1 MIDRLLNLIGL
12 ERRVTNY
19 SPFAPDVWGRAVHP
33 GIGHVSSTKV
43 LSNLAVAVRCVS
55 LRSEL
60 LSSVPLKVFR
70 RLENGDRER
79 VDGTPLTDVLSDL
92 ANPLMTSFEMRE
104 FLIRS
109 LDTAGNAYA
118 RIDRNGR
125 GQVTA
130 LWPLTPGSVAVE
142 RMESGRLR
150 YRVTLP
156 GQSPTRLLQE
166 EVLHI
171 RASTEDGLIGR
182 SPITIAR
189 GSLGMAIAQNE
200 TAENLAANGLR
211 PAAAFTHPGKLSAE
225 AIENIRNAYM
235 ETNGGPHN
243 AGKPIVL
250 QEGMTLTH
258 ASFSAEDAE
267 LLESRKLSNEDVARI
282 FGVPPASV
290 GISTSVSYGSAQQ
303 AAQDLVSNALAPLAA
318 RVEQAMQRC
327 LLSAEGRRTMF
338 IEHDLSGLLR
348 GDASTRW
355 ATYRTG
361 RQIGALSNN
370 EIRRFENLPA
380 YEGGDDR
387 TPLSNQS
394 QTNDPVASER

>member
-1 MIDRLLNLIGL
+1 MIDRILSAFKP
-12 ERRVTNY
+12 ERRVTDYN
-19 SPFAPDVWGRAVHP
+19 PFAPDVWGRAIHS
-33 GIGHVSSTKV
+33 GSGHVSSGKV
-43 LSNLAVAVRCVS
+43 LGNLAVAVRCVS

-60 LSSVPLKVFR
+60 LASQPLKIYR
-70 RLENGDRER
+70 KLPNGDRER
-79 VDGTPLTDVLSDL
+79 VSDTPLSDVLSDL
-92 ANPLMTSFEMRE
+92 ANPLMTAFEMRE
-104 FLIRS
+104 FLTRS
-109 LDTAGNAYA
+109 LDTDGNGYA
-118 RIDRNGR
+118 RIERNGR

-130 LWPLTPGSVAVE
+130 LWPLMPDSVAVE

-166 EVLHI
+166 EVLHV
-171 RASTEDGLIGR
+171 RASSEDGLIGR

-211 PAAAFTHPGKLSAE
+211 PAAAFTHPNKLSVE
-225 AIENIRNAYM
+225 AVENIRNAYM
-235 ETNGGPHN
+235 ETNGGPWN

-250 QEGMTLTH
+250 QEGMTLSH

-355 ATYRTG
+355 STYQTG

-380 YEGGDDR
+380 YDGGDDR

-394 QTNDPVASER
+394 QSSEPVASER